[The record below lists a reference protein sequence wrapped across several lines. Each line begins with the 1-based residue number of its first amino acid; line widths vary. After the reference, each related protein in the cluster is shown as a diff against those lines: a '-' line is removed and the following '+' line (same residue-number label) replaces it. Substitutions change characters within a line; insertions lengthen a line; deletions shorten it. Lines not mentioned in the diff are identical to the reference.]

1 MSSFFAASTYKAKN
15 GLRRFGLAMHRHRG
29 LIQALQWGTVLVY
42 FALLIIPACLDL
54 PPQGATILHNIVMFA
69 QFAFW
74 GLWWPFVILSMLAVG
89 RLAWCG
95 VFCPEGALAEWSSR
109 FGMNK
114 TIPRWLKWRG
124 WPTAAFIM
132 TTLYGQLISVY
143 DYAQAALLILG
154 GSTLGAMLVGL
165 FFGRGTRVWCRYL
178 CPVNGVFNLLSRL
191 APISFKADQQAWNAY
206 KGPPPTNPH
215 CPPMINIRRLHGV
228 SACHMCG
235 RCAGFRDAVA
245 LEPRSPNEEVLL
257 YGAQKNSPW
266 ELRLLLYGMIGVA
279 IGAFTWTINPA
290 FVRFYQAVAGWLVN
304 HNLYFP
310 LNTNAPWFI
319 LTNYPN
325 NGDSFSWAYGACI
338 IVYILAS
345 GLAFGGFC
353 SVLLSL
359 AGSLGGQGRVLK
371 LHLAQALLPIA
382 AAGLFLGLSAT
393 TVKILDYSGVH
404 FSWLPAARFFLLS
417 GGALWSFY
425 LGGRLLGRYALGRA
439 RFLGCFTLYSLCLI
453 PIITAWY
460 FMFWGW

>member
-1 MSSFFAASTYKAKN
+1 MSSFLSASADTIRER
-15 GLRRFGLAMHRHRG
+15 LRRFGLAMQRRRS
-29 LIQALQWGTVLVY
+29 LIQALQWATVAVY
-42 FALLIIPACLDL
+42 FTLLIIPACLDL
-54 PPQGATILHNIVMFA
+54 PPQGATILHNMVMFA
-69 QFAFW
+69 QFVFW
-74 GLWWPFVILSMLAVG
+74 GIWWPFVILSMLAVG

-154 GSTLGAMLVGL
+154 GSTLGAMCIGL

-178 CPVNGVFNLLSRL
+178 CPVSGVFNLLSRL

-206 KGPPPTNPH
+206 SGPPPANPN
-215 CPPMINIRRLHGV
+215 CPPMIHIRRLNGV
-228 SACHMCG
+228 SACHMCS
-235 RCAGFRDAVA
+235 RCAGFRQAVA
-245 LEPRSPNEEVLL
+245 LEPRSPNEEVLR

-266 ELRLLLYGMIGVA
+266 EMRLLLYGMIGVA
-279 IGAFTWTINPA
+279 IGAFSWTANPA
-290 FVRFYQAVAGWLVN
+290 FVRFYQAVAGWLVR

-310 LNTNAPWFI
+310 LEENAPWFI
-319 LTNYPN
+319 LTHYPDH
-325 NGDSFSWAYGACI
+325 GDSFSWAYGGCI
-338 IVYILAS
+338 IVYILAG
-345 GLAFGGFC
+345 GLVFGGFC
-353 SVLLSL
+353 SALLSL
-359 AGSLGGQGRVLK
+359 AGLLSRQGRLLK

-393 TVKILDYSGVH
+393 TIKILGYSGVS
-404 FSWLPAARFFLLS
+404 FSWLPAARLFLLG

-425 LGGRLLGRYALGRA
+425 LGGRLLAGYALGRS
-439 RFLGCFTLYSLCLI
+439 RCLGCFMLYSLCLL